1 LGVVLVFRWKDNQV
15 ASPSNP
21 DKELDNW
28 MKQMRIMIV
37 DDHEVVRLG
46 LKTLLDRHP
55 DFTVIDEAA
64 TAREAVEK
72 ALRHSPDVVV
82 MDVRLQGS
90 SGIEAC
96 REIVAQAPDIK
107 VIILTSYAEDEL
119 LFDAISAGAAGYV
132 LKQIGGDELVRSI
145 EAVGRGEALLD
156 PSLVQ
161 KVFARVREAAR
172 KEEAAAFTDLTD
184 QELRVL
190 AQVAEGKTNREIAQA
205 LYLGEGTVR
214 NYVSSILSK
223 LNLTNRAEAAA
234 YAVEH
239 NLKDYL

>member
-1 LGVVLVFRWKDNQV
+1 M
-15 ASPSNP
+15 NP
-21 DKELDNW
+21 L
-28 MKQMRIMIV
+28 RIVIV

-46 LKTLLDRHP
+46 LRTLLDRHP
-55 DFTVIDEAA
+55 DFTVVDEAS

-72 ALRHSPDVVV
+72 ALRLQPDVVV
-82 MDVRLQGS
+82 MDVRLQGG

-96 REIVAQAPDIK
+96 RQITAETPQIK
-107 VIILTSYAEDEL
+107 VIILTSYAEDEM

-132 LKQIGGDELVRSI
+132 LKQIGGDDLVRAI
-145 EAVGRGEALLD
+145 ERVGRGEALLD

-172 KEEAAAFTDLTD
+172 KEEAAAFAELTD

-190 AQVAEGKTNREIAQA
+190 AQVAEGKTNREIAKA

-223 LNLTNRAEAAA
+223 LGLTNRAEAAA

-239 NLKDYL
+239 NLRDYL